1 MSGHGVT
8 LRDVF
13 SARQRIASIAKRTPL
28 VRSSM
33 LTKHLGVPVYL
44 KLENL
49 QETGAF
55 KIRGASNRFGT
66 LTTTEKEQGVITVSS
81 GNHGRAVAHVAKR
94 LGIPAVVC
102 MSERVPMNKVEGIK
116 RYGAEVVISG
126 QDYDEAEEMASQLQA
141 ERGLTRIDPFDD
153 RDVIAG
159 QGTIGLE
166 LLEDLPGLETVLV
179 PLSGGGLI
187 SGVALVLKTADPAI
201 RVIGVSMDRGPV
213 MAESLRVGR
222 LVQMEEEPS
231 LADALVGGIPLD
243 NRYTFHMCQTYVD
256 ETVLVSE
263 EEIARGV
270 VFALEKHRLVVEGGG
285 AVGIAALLSGKVSKL
300 SGKVAVVVSG
310 GNIDIPLLL
319 QIANEYSEETVPFS
333 K

>member
-1 MSGHGVT
+1 MV
-8 LRDVF
+8 
-13 SARQRIASIAKRTPL
+13 
-28 VRSSM
+28 
-33 LTKHLGVPVYL
+33 
-44 KLENL
+44 
-49 QETGAF
+49 
-55 KIRGASNRFGT
+55 
-66 LTTTEKEQGVITVSS
+66 
-81 GNHGRAVAHVAKR
+81 
-94 LGIPAVVC
+94 
-102 MSERVPMNKVEGIK
+102 
-116 RYGAEVVISG
+116 SG
-126 QDYDEAEEMASQLQA
+126 QDYDEADEMASQLQA

-166 LLEDLPGLETVLV
+166 LLEDLPGLAAVLV

-187 SGVALVLKTADPAI
+187 SGVALALKTADPAI

-231 LADALVGGIPLD
+231 LADALVGGIPFD
-243 NRYTFHMCQTYVD
+243 NRYTFCMCQTYVD

-285 AVGIAALLSGKVSKL
+285 AVGIAALLSRKVSKL
-300 SGKVAVVVSG
+300 SGKVVVVVSG
-310 GNIDIPLLL
+310 SNIDIPLLL
-319 QIANEYSEETVPFS
+319 QIVREYGEEAVPS
-333 K
+333 GR

>member
-13 SARQRIASIAKRTPL
+13 SARQRIASIVKRTPL
-28 VRSSM
+28 VQSSV

-49 QETGAF
+49 QETGSF

-66 LTTTEKEQGVITVSS
+66 LTATEVAQGVITVSS

-102 MSERVPMNKVEGIK
+102 MSERVPVNKVEGIK
-116 RYGAEVVISG
+116 RYGAEVVVSG
-126 QDYDEAEEMASQLQA
+126 QDYDEADEMASQLQA

-166 LLEDLPGLETVLV
+166 LLEDLPDLATVLV

-187 SGVALVLKTADPAI
+187 SGVALALKTANPTI

-231 LADALVGGIPLD
+231 LADALLGGIPLD
-243 NRYTFHMCQTYVD
+243 NRYTFRMCQTYVD

-263 EEIARGV
+263 EEIARGI
-270 VFALEKHRLVVEGGG
+270 VFALEKHHLVVEGGG
-285 AVGIAALLSGKVSKL
+285 AVGIAALLSGKVSRL
-300 SGKVAVVVSG
+300 GGKVAVVVSG

-319 QIANEYSEETVPFS
+319 QIVREYGEEAVLS
-333 K
+333 GK